1 MKFGQLYF
9 TKQITQA
16 IDKNITFSRFIVKS
30 LEKYGMNDWGNIC
43 DEDKEVN
50 DLAIQ
55 KKHGRVIAKY
65 NYKRNIYIITDIQEN
80 QRHTTV
86 MFCDEY

>member
-9 TKQITQA
+9 SKEVTQI
-16 IDKNITFSRFIVKS
+16 IDNNITFSRFIVKS
-30 LEKYGMNDWGNIC
+30 LEKYGMNDWGNLC

-55 KKHGRVIAKY
+55 KKNGRVIAKY
-65 NYKRNIYIITDIQEN
+65 NHKRDIYIITDIQEN

-86 MFCDEY
+86 KFCDEY